1 MIISVKKAI
10 RRVGEPFPFEWTGP
24 IEPQEYAGK
33 TVVFCGEATL
43 KGVCVY
49 DGKTFRVDAVAT
61 AAYETVCAR
70 CGEPMIQ
77 PLSFAISERFVRPMF
92 KTEDDEF
99 YTYEGEKLDLGE
111 AFFDN
116 LFLEMPMTTV
126 CSESCRGLCPVC
138 GMNLNRGQCNCLN
151 NKIDARFG
159 ALEALLND
167 HKEV

>member
-1 MIISVKKAI
+1 MIISVKEAI

-49 DGKTFRVDAVAT
+49 DGKTFRVDAEAT

>member
-1 MIISVKKAI
+1 MIVSVNEAL
-10 RRVGEPFPFEWTGP
+10 RRVGESFPFEWEGTL
-24 IEPQEYAGK
+24 EPQTFAGK
-33 TVVFCGEATL
+33 TVTFADTARL
-43 KGVCVY
+43 KGSYVY
-49 DGKTFRVDAVAT
+49 DGKTFRVDAEASVS
-61 AAYETVCAR
+61 YETVCAR
-70 CGEPMIQ
+70 CGEPMIE
-77 PLSFAISERFVRPMF
+77 PLSFSFTERFVRPMY
-92 KTEDDEF
+92 KTEDDEL
-99 YTYEGEKLDLGE
+99 YPYEGEKLDLHE

-126 CSESCRGLCPVC
+126 CSESCRGLCPIC